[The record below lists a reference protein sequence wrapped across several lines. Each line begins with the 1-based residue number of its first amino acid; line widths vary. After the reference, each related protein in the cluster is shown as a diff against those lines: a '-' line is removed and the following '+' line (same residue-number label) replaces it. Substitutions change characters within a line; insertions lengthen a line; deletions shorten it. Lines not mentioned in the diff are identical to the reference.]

1 MFGSVSPQRAALIA
15 SLALAAGALVALGI
29 SGSAIVAPA
38 PAAPQLAS
46 VPASGAT
53 QQWAFGGSAGADY
66 SCSGSACG
74 SGSSLSS
81 LSLRYYVE
89 WVVIYTATN
98 VSSTQTEFEAQS
110 AINATVSLSVVG
122 CVNETGSGCSTFSA
136 SGNLAGS
143 EIATGFTN
151 VTNSGSVD
159 LSSGPGAPG
168 PVAALAI
175 LDAQSSASFNF
186 SGAFSESITVNGT
199 PETANFN
206 FDLGGSAS
214 SGITFSTPLGVV
226 PTDAQPGQQWN
237 SSAPFSATGSYTSGY
252 SLSVNID
259 GHSEAENDWKSLAVT
274 PSGTLSLQG
283 EDLGAVT
290 LYDNYTSPPT
300 SATAQVIALSFGSGD
315 FLGADGW
322 LLLPSGLY
330 DGALGAFSGIS
341 LIAGQPSTSTSVA
354 SGETA
359 DYQSGVGFV
368 GSSEQTNASTFG
380 LSGGPSLGFHAGP
393 EPVSVASQQYSA
405 ITSGAAGSS
414 GVPWTDLIVVAV
426 VVILV
431 VVVVV
436 LLVRARS
443 RRPPAATTA
452 PPPVESA
459 GVATSGPSGPA
470 GPGNAMPAGASAAA
484 GLSVPRCPTCGQS
497 ATYVAEYGRYYCPT
511 DRTYL

>member
-1 MFGSVSPQRAALIA
+1 MSGVVSPPRAALIV
-15 SLALAAGALVALGI
+15 SLALAAGALVALGV
-29 SGSAIVAPA
+29 SGSALVASG
-38 PAAPQLAS
+38 PAAPHVAT
-46 VPASGAT
+46 VPASGGT
-53 QQWAFGGSAGADY
+53 EQWAFGGSAGADF

-74 SGSSLSS
+74 SGSSISS
-81 LSLRYYVE
+81 LSLRYYAE

-98 VSSTQTEFEAQS
+98 VSASQTEYEAQS
-110 AINATVSLSVVG
+110 ALNATVSLSVAG
-122 CVNETGSGCSTFSA
+122 CLNETGTGCSTFTA

-143 EIATGFTN
+143 EVATGFTN
-151 VTNSGSVD
+151 VTNAGSVD

-168 PVAALAI
+168 SVAALAI
-175 LDAQSSASFNF
+175 LNAESTASFNF
-186 SGAFSESITVNGT
+186 TGTFSESVSVNGT

-252 SLSVNID
+252 SLSVNVD
-259 GHSEAENDWKSLAVT
+259 GHSEAENSWKSLAVT
-274 PSGTLSLQG
+274 PSGTLSLAG

-300 SATAQVIALSFGSGD
+300 TATAQVIVLSFGSGD

-330 DGALGAFSGIS
+330 AGALGAFSGIS
-341 LIAGQPSTSTSVA
+341 LIAGQPSATTTLT

-368 GSSEQTNASTFG
+368 GGSEETNASTLG
-380 LSGGPSLGFHAGP
+380 LSGGPSLSFHAGP
-393 EPVSVASQQYSA
+393 EPVGVANQQYAA
-405 ITSGAAGSS
+405 ITSSASGAGF
-414 GVPWTDLIVVAV
+414 PWTDLLVAAG

-443 RRPPAATTA
+443 RRPPATQMA
-452 PPPVESA
+452 PAPVESVGVPTPGPTAPSGPESATSA
-459 GVATSGPSGPA
+459 GTAAVATS
-470 GPGNAMPAGASAAA
+470 
-484 GLSVPRCPTCGQS
+484 SVPRCPACGQPAS
-497 ATYVAEYGRYYCPT
+497 YVAEYGRYYCAA